1 GAVAGATVTLGRIW
15 DAANQRPGASENT
28 VAQNAMS
35 PQHLRVPK
43 GTTVTFVNPADNRS
57 AHAAVSF
64 FEYEFDSGVLM
75 PGQSFTHTFGAAGE
89 YFYNDAIFPQNTGK
103 IVVY

>member
-1 GAVAGATVTLGRIW
+1 
-15 DAANQRPGASENT
+15 
-28 VAQNAMS
+28 M
-35 PQHLRVPK
+35 
-43 GTTVTFVNPADNRS
+43 
-57 AHAAVSF
+57 SF

-75 PGQSFTHTFGAAGE
+75 PGQTFTHTFGTAGE